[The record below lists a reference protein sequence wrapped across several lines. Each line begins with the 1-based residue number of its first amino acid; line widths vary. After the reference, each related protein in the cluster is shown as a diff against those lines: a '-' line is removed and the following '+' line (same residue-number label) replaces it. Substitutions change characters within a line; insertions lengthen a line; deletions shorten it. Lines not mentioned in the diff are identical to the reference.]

1 MPRTALIGHTG
12 FVGGELSRQRDFTA
26 VFNSSNIESIRGQT
40 FDRIVCA
47 GVSAVKWLAN
57 KEPKQ
62 DWVSIQRLMECLSN
76 VSAADFVLIST
87 IDVYRQT
94 AGLTENDAPSTEG
107 LHAYGLHRLRLES
120 FIAERFP
127 GHAIVRLPAL
137 FGTGLKKNAL
147 YDLLHDNQ
155 IDQIPSNAV
164 LQWYP
169 TGHLGGD
176 LDLIAASG
184 LRIINI
190 VTEPI
195 TMESIRDRFFPDA
208 RIGPR
213 MSVPLAYDLRTI
225 HASVLG
231 GHDGYHLTAGQVL
244 RDMEEFVMQER
255 ARR

>member
-57 KEPKQ
+57 KEPKR

-155 IDQIPSNAV
+155 K
-164 LQWYP
+164 
-169 TGHLGGD
+169 
-176 LDLIAASG
+176 
-184 LRIINI
+184 
-190 VTEPI
+190 
-195 TMESIRDRFFPDA
+195 
-208 RIGPR
+208 IG
-213 MSVPLAYDLRTI
+213 
-225 HASVLG
+225 
-231 GHDGYHLTAGQVL
+231 
-244 RDMEEFVMQER
+244 R
-255 ARR
+255 AHV